1 MLTWQKLLMQQVAIA
16 SGGISIVGTAT
27 GYGATSSYTVTLPAG
42 RQIGDFVLVITIA
55 AEQDL
60 GNGAYTPPS
69 SHPTVSTGYTL
80 QTTSTLASG
89 YARSAVYWKRLS
101 AADASLTVTNGSLV
115 GTATAVYVLRGVHAT
130 TPFDG
135 PISLVGTD
143 HFGNCN
149 PPAVTP
155 TVEGSLVIAGAA
167 LASSYP
173 GLSAAPTGY
182 STLATVNMNYA
193 DRLLVGAAMSSKFWA
208 GGTENPAAYPGGGSV
223 YSDMGTGFTIT
234 IRPA

>member
-1 MLTWQKLLMQQVAIA
+1 MQQVAIA

-27 GYGATSSYTVTLPAG
+27 GSGASSSYTVALPAG
-42 RQIGDFVLVITIA
+42 RQIGDFVLVITLA
-55 AEQDL
+55 AEQHD
-60 GNGAYTPPS
+60 AYYMPPS
-69 SHPTVSTGYTL
+69 SHPTVTPGYTL
-80 QTTSTLASG
+80 QTTSTLATG

-101 AADASLTVTNGSLV
+101 AADASLTVTNGSRV
-115 GTATAVYVLRGVHAT
+115 GTATVVYVLRGVHAT

-135 PISLVGTD
+135 TISIAGTD
-143 HFGNCN
+143 SYGTCD

-155 TVEGSLVIAGAA
+155 TVAGSLVIAGAA

-173 GLSAAPTGY
+173 GLSAAPAGY

-193 DRLLVGAAMSSKFWA
+193 ARLSVGAAMSSKFWA
-208 GGTENPAAYPGGGSV
+208 GGTENPAAYPGGGKF
-223 YSDMGTGFTIT
+223 YHEMGTGFTIT